1 MDLLSL
7 ATFVHLIAASAWLG
21 GMIYINFVLM
31 PMLKTFEPS
40 AAGQVMR
47 ENGKRFPI
55 ISWVSVILLILTG
68 MMQLSTDAVFDFS
81 TDYGTYLTLK
91 LITIALMITIGLY
104 ITFLLYPKLMKLAPS
119 NGSAPSPEFVN
130 LQKQLPALARVNM
143 FLGILVML
151 FVALII

>member
-21 GMIYINFVLM
+21 GMIYINLVFM

-40 AAGQVMR
+40 AAGQMVR

-55 ISWVSVILLILTG
+55 ISWVSVAFLIVTG
-68 MMQLSTDAVFDFS
+68 MMQLNHDAVFDFS

-91 LITIALMITIGLY
+91 LITIALMIAIGLY
-104 ITFLLYPKLMKLAPS
+104 ITFLLYPKLLKLAPTD
-119 NGSAPSPEFVN
+119 GSAPSPEFIN
-130 LQKQLPALARVNM
+130 LQKKLPALAKINM
-143 FLGILVML
+143 ALGILVMF